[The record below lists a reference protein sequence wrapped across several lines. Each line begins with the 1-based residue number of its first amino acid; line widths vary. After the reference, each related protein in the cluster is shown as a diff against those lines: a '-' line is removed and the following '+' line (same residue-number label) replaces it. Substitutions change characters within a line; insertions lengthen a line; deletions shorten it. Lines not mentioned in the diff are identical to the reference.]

1 MVSATFLIPI
11 AKVIPSKEVM
21 TDWPTL
27 ENELLDGDSTNAH
40 LSVLPLDVV
49 HVRRT
54 VTLCISFLSWG
65 VAVRFTFAHR
75 PGEVLCSQIPS
86 AATAAVG
93 RIWGSESECQCHTAS
108 YGVEK

>member
-65 VAVRFTFAHR
+65 VVLVHILHMSTGKCSVPRFLQQQPQLLAAF
-75 PGEVLCSQIPS
+75 GEVNQNAS
-86 AATAAVG
+86 ATPQAT
-93 RIWGSESECQCHTAS
+93 E
-108 YGVEK
+108 

>member
-1 MVSATFLIPI
+1 MVPATFLIPM
-11 AKVIPSKEVM
+11 AKVIPIKEVR

-40 LSVLPLDVV
+40 LSVLLLDVV
-49 HVRRT
+49 HVRPALF

-86 AATAAVG
+86 AAAS
-93 RIWGSESECQCHTAS
+93 RIWGSESECHCHTAS
-108 YGVEK
+108 Q